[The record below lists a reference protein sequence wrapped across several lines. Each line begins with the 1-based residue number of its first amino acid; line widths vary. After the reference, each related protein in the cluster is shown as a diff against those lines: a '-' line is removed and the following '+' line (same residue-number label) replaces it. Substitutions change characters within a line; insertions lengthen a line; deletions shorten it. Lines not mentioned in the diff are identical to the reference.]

1 MSRQAII
8 RQITER
14 LYPVGI
20 SCQVGQGSDITITA
34 EFTDAAWNS
43 STNKIAYEAA
53 VLVDEQNSTVFM
65 WEKTVDIGSR
75 FTGGFSGE
83 SSFQSGTT
91 FFRKVKHVQYGP
103 DGKTYELALDLGLI
117 AKTIKEAAKAYD
129 WSFRTVL
136 SREKAIYSAE
146 NPPPAA
152 QPAADR
158 PSAASPVATRVPA
171 ARPAAAQPAAP
182 KSPGAAIT
190 GRFCIHCGH
199 ALSPDMRF
207 CSACGKQRQA

>member
-8 RQITER
+8 RQITEK
-14 LYPVGI
+14 LHPVGI
-20 SCQVGQGSDITITA
+20 PCQLGQGSDIVITA

-53 VLVDEQNSTVFM
+53 VLVDERSSTVFI
-65 WEKTVDIGSR
+65 WEKTVDVGSR
-75 FTGGFSGE
+75 LTGGFSGE

-103 DGKTYELALDLGLI
+103 DGKVYELALDLGLI
-117 AKTIKEAAKAYD
+117 AKTVKEAAKAYD

-136 SREKAIYSAE
+136 SREKAIYTAE

-152 QPAADR
+152 QA
-158 PSAASPVATRVPA
+158 
-171 ARPAAAQPAAP
+171 PAAP
-182 KSPGAAIT
+182 PATAHPVAEKSPGAVIT
-190 GRFCIHCGH
+190 GRFCTFCGH

-207 CSACGKQRQA
+207 CSACGKRRQE

>member
-20 SCQVGQGSDITITA
+20 LCQLGQGSDIIITA

-53 VLVDEQNSTVFM
+53 VLVDERNSTVFM

-103 DGKTYELALDLGLI
+103 DGKAYELALDLGLI
-117 AKTIKEAAKAYD
+117 AKTVKEAAKAYD

-146 NPPPAA
+146 NPPPVTQPVAA
-152 QPAADR
+152 RAP
-158 PSAASPVATRVPA
+158 AASPAAAHPA
-171 ARPAAAQPAAP
+171 AE
-182 KSPGAAIT
+182 KSSGAAVA
-190 GRFCIHCGH
+190 GRFCIFCGH

-207 CSACGKQRQA
+207 CSSCGKRRQE